1 MSGDDFRKAAG
12 SIRKDGEGNWI
23 LERPEDFRRVMK

>member
-12 SIRKDGEGNWI
+12 DIRKDHEGNWV
-23 LERPEDFRRVMK
+23 LDRPDDFRRVMK